1 MNKYK
6 YIKIR
11 EDEEEEKLIE
21 NNNKKYDSN
30 KDQLKDLY
38 EILNYNKNKYF
49 KLIKK

>member
-21 NNNKKYDSN
+21 DNNKKYDSN
-30 KDQLKDLY
+30 KDQLKDLA
-38 EILNYNKNKYF
+38 F
-49 KLIKK
+49 VSF